1 MTVPALTLIHMDTG
15 VVFFHPNDEL
25 AFFDWLNRI
34 PCIASVMGEGD
45 LGLVVRL
52 KRRPGQDDLRQMLAL
67 CQRYGVDMQQLAKFK
82 TAANEGWFADPKMYW
97 HDAVFGSRSHCSEAC

>member
-1 MTVPALTLIHMDTG
+1 MTTPALTLTHMDTG
-15 VVFFHPNDEL
+15 VVFFHLNDEQ

-34 PCIASVMGEGD
+34 PCVASVSGEGN

-67 CQRYGVDMQQLAKFK
+67 CQRYGVNMRQLAKFK
-82 TAANEGWFADPKMYW
+82 TSANAGWFVDPKMYW
-97 HDAVFGSRSHCSEAC
+97 HDAVFGDEPASNAR